1 MQQQIQKLNVKFNHF
16 LRKNFPEI
24 QRYDFEEIRKDI
36 DEFIE
41 VVENQ
46 NQLRADMSRAFCES
60 IFSDSKINI
69 MPLNILTFIGSL
81 YLFHY
86 NPGYYT
92 IVNTRDPKLAPLLLL
107 CDIIVHY
114 IPLVVVYKVY
124 NTTTINYPLCIAIIL
139 TYLLIFHSQLYN
151 IYFNYER
158 FISKYHS

>member
-1 MQQQIQKLNVKFNHF
+1 MFHNFTHSDFIYSQSKSFSVIVFIITF
-16 LRKNFPEI
+16 LLL
-24 QRYDFEEIRKDI
+24 
-36 DEFIE
+36 FI
-41 VVENQ
+41 N
-46 NQLRADMSRAFCES
+46 
-60 IFSDSKINI
+60 SKVNI
-69 MPLNILTFIGSL
+69 IPLNILIFFGSIL
-81 YLFHY
+81 LFHY
-86 NPGYYT
+86 YPNYYE
-92 IVNTRDPKLAPLLLL
+92 IVNTRAPKLAPLLLL

>member
-1 MQQQIQKLNVKFNHF
+1 MF
-16 LRKNFPEI
+16 KNFTHS
-24 QRYDFEEIRKDI
+24 DFIYSQSKSFSVI
-36 DEFIE
+36 VFIITFLLFFI
-41 VVENQ
+41 N
-46 NQLRADMSRAFCES
+46 
-60 IFSDSKINI
+60 SKINI
-69 MPLNILTFIGSL
+69 IPLNILTFIGSL

-158 FISKYHS
+158 FLSKYHS